1 MDPTTNNMEY
11 QLLLPSIMECYQR
24 GKAVRFGPS
33 QSEEQTGERKKST
46 RENEREREGFPSL
59 WLTAENCDRKLSRRG

>member
-33 QSEEQTGERKKST
+33 QSEEQTGERKKKHK
-46 RENEREREGFPSL
+46 RERKRERGFPL
-59 WLTAENCDRKLSRRG
+59 IVAYRRKL